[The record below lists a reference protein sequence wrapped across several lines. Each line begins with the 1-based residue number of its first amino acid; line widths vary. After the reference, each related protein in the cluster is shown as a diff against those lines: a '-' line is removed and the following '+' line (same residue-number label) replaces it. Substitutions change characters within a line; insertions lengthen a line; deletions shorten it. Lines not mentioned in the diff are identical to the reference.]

1 MPPNNINKDLKDA
14 AYDLKFLL
22 NRSYRKTVALNL
34 VANKYLLNKD
44 ERNYLVRKVFSNKKS
59 MERIIK
65 IVDINN
71 ITNKTILIDGYNV
84 LISVEAICKQQY
96 DSIIMCDDGILRDLK
111 AVFGKYKT
119 GSSTIT
125 SLNYIINILNQQNP
139 EQICFFYDSPVS
151 KSGELANLTNSLI
164 KTLEVNG
171 VAQTNK
177 NVDFE
182 LVKLSKEYGGIIA
195 TSDGVV
201 MDKVDKILDIPYWV
215 LKSIKDNLKKIKKG

>member
-1 MPPNNINKDLKDA
+1 
-14 AYDLKFLL
+14 
-22 NRSYRKTVALNL
+22 
-34 VANKYLLNKD
+34 
-44 ERNYLVRKVFSNKKS
+44 

-65 IVDINN
+65 IVDITNVA
-71 ITNKTILIDGYNV
+71 NKTILIDGYNV
-84 LISVEAICKQQY
+84 LISVEAICKKQY
-96 DSIIMCDDGILRDLK
+96 DSIIMCDDGVLRDLK

-119 GSSTIT
+119 SSSTIT
-125 SLNYIINILNQQNP
+125 ALNYIINILSLQNP
-139 EQICFFYDSPVS
+139 EQIYFFYDSPVS

-164 KTLEVNG
+164 KTFEVNG

-215 LKSIKDNLKKIKKG
+215 LKSIKDSSKK